1 MVSVQA
7 KLEWKAKLC
16 EQCLEQPEGQVA
28 EADARQV
35 VPKKPLNSFQYF
47 YKSLECQNQLED
59 KEGKEKL
66 KAAGALWKDL
76 ARAISFSKD
85 AYKVLG
91 VCMEHMLELFFH
103 RGHLVASH
111 CRRKS
116 LKKEDLAL
124 GQVLSCED
132 KVQRSLTECQEKMRS
147 EALHLEK
154 TLRQQKKRQI
164 RDVQA
169 PKTPPSAKRA
179 RSPME

>member
-1 MVSVQA
+1 
-7 KLEWKAKLC
+7 
-16 EQCLEQPEGQVA
+16 
-28 EADARQV
+28 
-35 VPKKPLNSFQYF
+35 
-47 YKSLECQNQLED
+47 
-59 KEGKEKL
+59 
-66 KAAGALWKDL
+66 
-76 ARAISFSKD
+76 
-85 AYKVLG
+85 
-91 VCMEHMLELFFH
+91 MLELFFH

-124 GQVLSCED
+124 SEVLSCED

-169 PKTPPSAKRA
+169 PKIPPSAKRA

>member
-1 MVSVQA
+1 MVQVLFWIIYLGGPA
-7 KLEWKAKLC
+7 C
-16 EQCLEQPEGQVA
+16 ECEPALVYPNLNLH
-28 EADARQV
+28 R
-35 VPKKPLNSFQYF
+35 PKTNS
-47 YKSLECQNQLED
+47 LA
-59 KEGKEKL
+59 L
-66 KAAGALWKDL
+66 KFFF
-76 ARAISFSKD
+76 I
-85 AYKVLG
+85 V
-91 VCMEHMLELFFH
+91 EHMLELFFH

-124 GQVLSCED
+124 GEVLSCED

-169 PKTPPSAKRA
+169 PKIPPSAKRA
-179 RSPME
+179 RSPMEWRHVSERFAGVSIHNRWIQWGQAEVNLTTRLQREKSTGDKKRITD